1 MEKLTNVTGAICI
14 FIIAMGIIGKIGSFT
29 ATEKIL
35 RFLISVSILIAI
47 SESFQK
53 TSFEFDVI
61 IPEFSNY
68 HNSETTVLKNEI
80 ISKTQQELEHIIKN
94 RLDAKNISYKSVSV
108 HILEQ
113 NDSITVD
120 KIIIDC
126 SKNNN
131 TTVREILQ
139 DIINEDTVIITGE

>member
-113 NDSITVD
+113 NGLLTAE
-120 KIIIDC
+120 KIIVSCDDKDVAAAEECIEDFI
-126 SKNNN
+126 
-131 TTVREILQ
+131 TTGTEI
-139 DIINEDTVIITGE
+139 IIGE